1 MINMPT
7 DLVLKSVTKK
17 YSVDGNELVALE
29 NVSFSVKKR
38 ESVGLVGPSGCG
50 KTTLIRNI
58 CGLEAPTSGSVLFLG
73 KPITEPNRKIM
84 MIFQS
89 FAILPW
95 KTVQE
100 NVELALLDKPKKERA
115 KIARNFIELVGLDGF
130 EASYP
135 RELSGGMKQRVGI
148 ARGIS
153 TEPDVLL
160 LDEPFSALDAL
171 TANNLRNEVL
181 RFYLSKKHKPDILI
195 LVTHSIEEAV
205 YMCNRV
211 IVLSKRPGH
220 IVEDIKIDL
229 PFPRNRRDP
238 RFYEYVDRI
247 TTLIT

>member
-1 MINMPT
+1 MQIE
-7 DLVLKSVTKK
+7 LILKDVSKR
-17 YSVDGNELVALE
+17 YSVEGNEITALDSI
-29 NVSFSVKKR
+29 SFSVKKR
-38 ESVGLVGPSGCG
+38 ESVALVGPSGCG
-50 KTTLIRNI
+50 KTTLIRMI
-58 CGLEAPTSGSVLFLG
+58 CGLEQPSSGSVLFHG
-73 KPITEPNRKIM
+73 RPITEPTRKIM

-100 NVELALLDKPKKERA
+100 NVELALLDKAKAERSGR
-115 KIARNFIELVGLDGF
+115 ARRFIDLVGLDGF

-148 ARGIS
+148 ARAIC

-181 RFYLSKKHKPDILI
+181 RFYLSKKHKPDVLL

-211 IVLSKRPGH
+211 IVLSKRPAH
-220 IVEDIKIDL
+220 IVADISIDL
-229 PFPRNRRDP
+229 PFPRNIRDK

>member
-1 MINMPT
+1 MPT
-7 DLVLKSVTKK
+7 ELTLKHLTKSYPVDDNVLT
-17 YSVDGNELVALE
+17 ALE
-29 NVSFSVKKR
+29 DVSFSVKKR
-38 ESVGLVGPSGCG
+38 ESVALVGPSGCG
-50 KTTLIRNI
+50 KTTLIRMI
-58 CGLEAPTSGSVLFLG
+58 CGLEQPTGGSVLYQG
-73 KPITEPNRKIM
+73 KPIVEPNRKIM
-84 MIFQS
+84 MIFQT

-100 NVELALLDKPKKERA
+100 NVEFALLDKPKEQRA
-115 KIARNFIELVGLDGF
+115 EIARHFIDLVGLDGF

-148 ARGIS
+148 ARAIS

-181 RFYLSKKHKPDILI
+181 RFYLSRKHKPDVLI
-195 LVTHSIEEAV
+195 MVTHSIEEAV

-211 IVLSKRPGH
+211 VVLSKRPGR
-220 IVEDIKIDL
+220 IVADIKIDL
-229 PFPRNRRDP
+229 PFPRDRRDP
-238 RFYEYVDRI
+238 RFYQYVDQI